1 MCPSLINVLL
11 KEEIIIVFII
21 IGRPHPLHFRLG
33 NNEKESECMKPEV
46 VHIFYCALLY
56 PIVFI
61 VCIACFI

>member
-11 KEEIIIVFII
+11 KEKIIIVFII

-46 VHIFYCALLY
+46 VHIFIVLY
-56 PIVFI
+56 YIP
-61 VCIACFI
+61 